1 MSDEQVEVVTRTF
14 AFSDLLLRLEDP
26 RVPARFSPL
35 ATSEHGE
42 GNFVVKPHFMP
53 FVDMIRQCIKKDGL
67 RTKGIVQLL
76 GRRFRY
82 NLINAD
88 GGEGWAAV
96 RCLPLDLP
104 IIDALGIHPEL
115 VEILKGL
122 KRRKGLVL
130 VSGSTGDGKTTTVVG
145 LLHHLL
151 NEEGGFLFTCED
163 PPEFAMQGAL
173 GKGFVLQTE
182 VGPGKATWSD
192 SLETAMRSNPRWLM
206 FGEIRSSESAEALLQ
221 ASGHFTIATTHASSV
236 SDAIA
241 ATMQKA
247 GSRLGDSAKG
257 KLADGLVA
265 VLHQTL
271 TPNGPRIE
279 LLMPETETK
288 AEDPVRRLI
297 RAGDYSK
304 LKGQRT
310 FEPTNRTSVK

>member
-1 MSDEQVEVVTRTF
+1 MPDEQVEETVRTF
-14 AFSDLLLRLEDP
+14 AFSDLLVRLDDP
-26 RVPARFSPL
+26 TVPARFSPE
-35 ATSEHGE
+35 ATSRHGGE

-53 FVDMIRQCIKKDGL
+53 FVGQIRSRISDDFN
-67 RTKGIVQLL
+67 RAKGIVQLL

-82 NLINAD
+82 NIINAD
-88 GGEGWAAV
+88 GGETWAAV

-104 IIDALGIHPEL
+104 LIDRLGIDPEL
-115 VEILKGL
+115 VGILKGL

-173 GKGFVLQTE
+173 GNGFVLQTE
-182 VGPGKATWSD
+182 VGPAKATWAD
-192 SLETAMRSNPRWLM
+192 ALETAMRSNPRWLM
-206 FGEIRSSESAEALLQ
+206 FGEIRSSEAAEALLQ

-247 GSRLGDSAKG
+247 GSRLGESAKG

-271 TPNGPRIE
+271 TPRGPRIE
-279 LLMPETETK
+279 LLMPESETNSD
-288 AEDPVRRLI
+288 DPVRRMI
-297 RAGDYSK
+297 RSGEYSK
-304 LKGQRT
+304 LKSQRT
-310 FEPTNRTSVK
+310 FEPTGR